1 MIRIMICCGG
11 GFSSSALAVKVQ
23 KEIKEKGLED
33 KVFMDFCPFAIANE
47 RMDEFDVIMC
57 CPHLKYAIPEYNQKY
72 IKNRIPVYVLP
83 PKMYGTMIIE
93 ELYQDAIDILEA
105 FKERPQN
112 PFYFPGE
119 ENILKVKRT
128 CAYSHQP
135 QK

>member
-33 KVFMDFCPFAIANE
+33 KVFMDFCPFTLSKE
-47 RMDEFDVIMC
+47 RLDEFDVIMC
-57 CPHLKYAIPEYNQKY
+57 CPHLKYTIPEYNQKY

-83 PKMYGTMIIE
+83 PKMYGTMIVE
-93 ELYQDAIDILEA
+93 ELYQDAIDILAA
-105 FKERPQN
+105 FKEKPQN

-119 ENILKVKRT
+119 ENILKVTRT
-128 CAYSHQP
+128 CAYSHQH
-135 QK
+135 KK